1 MNTVP
6 AFPLVAT
13 PEGDR
18 GPRDAV
24 EDMDGE
30 TSNAIGSVK
39 RALTD
44 ARTANLTREV
54 IALEA
59 ALSLLEKVWFREER
73 SECSRCEG
81 SGVIPCGQFGSTVQ
95 RPGTYDFPTNEPCD
109 DCNGTGKVQDEPTS
123 SGPTVPVQIV
133 IDGKTFVEQ
142 MTVDMSGL
150 AAAIVERA
158 LKFTDANDR
167 GDEASRLLEQ
177 FDDDL
182 EGPEAAGLA
191 QAGDAADEDYNNE
204 KARLF
209 ELCRLLAAARTA
221 EQSTGSAS

>member
-95 RPGTYDFPTNEPCD
+95 RPGAYDFPTNEPCD
-109 DCNGTGKVQDEPTS
+109 DCNGTGKVQGEPTTDPRITRIEFAPGHEDARLTDDEVAAKLRVMKAAPFLLS
-123 SGPTVPVQIV
+123 ALQHIAATCEGRA
-133 IDGKTFVEQ
+133 VE
-142 MTVDMSGL
+142 V
-150 AAAIVERA
+150 ARAAI
-158 LKFTDANDR
+158 
-167 GDEASRLLEQ
+167 
-177 FDDDL
+177 
-182 EGPEAAGLA
+182 
-191 QAGDAADEDYNNE
+191 DAADGRSPQEP
-204 KARLF
+204 A
-209 ELCRLLAAARTA
+209 
-221 EQSTGSAS
+221 